1 MVEVATRD
9 RSRETLGHVFETAL
23 RERDYL
29 VVMRLALDGAGQELD
44 GRAAVDGEH
53 VDERFER
60 QALCRPQ
67 PAVVAR
73 ALLEVGPGQLDVAAK
88 RSQKHVDE
96 SGRRGDEILSG
107 LLAERDQLGRAGS
120 DDLHRLTSAFS

>member
-44 GRAAVDGEH
+44 GRAAVDGER
-53 VDERFER
+53 VDERLER

-67 PAVVAR
+67 AAAVAR
-73 ALLEVGPGQLDVAAK
+73 ALLEVGPGQLDGAGEG
-88 RSQKHVDE
+88 SQQHGDE
-96 SGRRGDEILSG
+96 SGRR
-107 LLAERDQLGRAGS
+107 
-120 DDLHRLTSAFS
+120 